1 MQGGCGE
8 GARRVQGGG
17 REGARRVQGGCK
29 EGARRVQGG
38 CEEGVSMGRKESG
51 SGQVP
56 LEDIKKKRLKKTSTD
71 LTRSG
76 PKARR
81 IRIRITLDHFGSTL
95 GQVLVYENHL
105 SKIFHFSNGS

>member
-1 MQGGCGE
+1 
-8 GARRVQGGG
+8 
-17 REGARRVQGGCK
+17 
-29 EGARRVQGG
+29 
-38 CEEGVSMGRKESG
+38 MGRKESG
-51 SGQVP
+51 SRQGP

-81 IRIRITLDHFGSTL
+81 IRIRIALDHFGSTL
-95 GQVLVYENHL
+95 GQVLVYESHL